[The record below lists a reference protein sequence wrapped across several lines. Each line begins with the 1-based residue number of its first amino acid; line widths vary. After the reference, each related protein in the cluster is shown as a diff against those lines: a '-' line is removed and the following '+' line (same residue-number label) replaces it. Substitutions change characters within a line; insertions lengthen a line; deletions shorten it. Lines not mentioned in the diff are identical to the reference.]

1 MHAAV
6 SGATRPARKAVFVT
20 SKSALTSIEG
30 GIDSKSAG
38 FETFMA
44 LTLSVLEALVMQ
56 QV

>member
-1 MHAAV
+1 M
-6 SGATRPARKAVFVT
+6 PARKAVFVT
-20 SKSALTSIEG
+20 SKSALASIDG
-30 GIDSKSAG
+30 GIESGRAR